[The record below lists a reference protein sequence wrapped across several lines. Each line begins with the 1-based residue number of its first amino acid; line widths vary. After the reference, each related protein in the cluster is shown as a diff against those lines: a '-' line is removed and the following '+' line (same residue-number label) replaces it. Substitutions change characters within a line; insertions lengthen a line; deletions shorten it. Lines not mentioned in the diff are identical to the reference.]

1 MLGSVLTIWALAL
14 AASANG
20 QITPPNA
27 LNLRIT
33 QNMTH
38 TISPTLYL
46 HFLST
51 PVKLLSIVGRY
62 GYMWEDINH
71 SGDGGLY
78 AELLQNRALQ
88 GVIPNTGAALQ
99 GWQSINGAFLT
110 VTAGT
115 SGVSSALPNSL
126 QVSIPKTAKGPIRFA
141 NTGYWGINVQA
152 GWTYTG
158 SLYVKSPGYC
168 GSVTV
173 ALQSAS
179 GTIYDSVTLSNVKDT
194 YQKLTFIL
202 SPTNSAPDHNNLFTV
217 TVDGAAAAGQTLYF
231 GMFSLFPPTFR
242 GRENGLRMDLAQALF
257 DTSPKLWRFP
267 GGNNLEGQTWEQRW
281 KWNETIGPLENRP
294 GRVGD
299 WGYPN
304 TDGLGLM
311 EYLDWIEDLEA
322 VPILGVWAGVSIG
335 NYSDLPDWPIVPQ
348 DQLQPY
354 IDDVINEIHFITD
367 PENTSE
373 WAALRAEY
381 GHPAPYN
388 LTYIEVGNEDQFAP
402 DSYQAYRWQMFVDGI
417 NASFPHLSL
426 QFLATSPPSLPLDPP
441 YLKIDFHQYSTPGW
455 FINNSY
461 MFDTYPRNGTQ
472 WFMGEY
478 AVTGTETGCELGSP
492 SCGRLLYPTLE
503 GACAEAAFMTGM
515 ERNSDVVFA
524 SAYAPSLQNVNSY
537 QWTPDIITFSARS
550 VAKSVSYY
558 NQQLFATNLGTH
570 VLATIPEPSPST
582 APLYWVASHHA
593 TNQLVFLKVVNTGS
607 ADLVGNL
614 FFDFPVI
621 GGFGTA
627 QQLSAGLYPTP
638 GVYNISNTLETPD
651 VITPVASSFGIVD
664 SSEFNYTFPQS
675 SITVMT
681 FAVDF

>member
-1 MLGSVLTIWALAL
+1 MLGSMLSVWVLAL
-14 AASANG
+14 TTVLVNG
-20 QITPPNA
+20 QITPPSA
-27 LNLRIT
+27 LNLQIT

-38 TISPTLYL
+38 AISPTL
-46 HFLST
+46 
-51 PVKLLSIVGRY
+51 Y

-78 AELLQNRALQ
+78 AELLQNRAFQ
-88 GVIPNTGAALQ
+88 SVIPNTGAALQ
-99 GWQSINGAFLT
+99 GWQSISGAFLT

-115 SGVSSALPNSL
+115 TGVSSALPNSL
-126 QVSIPKTAKGPIRFA
+126 QLSIPKTAKGPIGFA
-141 NTGYWGINVQA
+141 NTGYWGINIQA
-152 GWTYTG
+152 GWKYTG
-158 SLYVKSPGYC
+158 SLYMKAPNYR

-173 ALQSAS
+173 ALASAS
-179 GTIYDSVTLSNVKDT
+179 GTVYGSTTLWGISDT
-194 YQKLTFIL
+194 YTKYTFTFTP
-202 SPTNSAPDHNNLFTV
+202 SATAPDYNNLFTV
-217 TVDGAAAAGQTLYF
+217 TLDGASAAGETLYF

-257 DTSPKLWRFP
+257 DTGPKLWRFP
-267 GGNNLEGQTWEQRW
+267 GGNNLEGQTWEERW
-281 KWNETIGPLENRP
+281 KWNETIGPIENRP

-322 VPILGVWAGVSIG
+322 VPILGVWAGLSIG
-335 NYSDLPDWPIVPQ
+335 NYSDLPDWPVVPA
-348 DQLQPY
+348 DELQPY

-367 PENTSE
+367 AEDSSE
-373 WAALRAEY
+373 LAKLRSQY

-417 NASFPHLSL
+417 NASFPDLGL
-426 QFLATSPPSLPLDPP
+426 QFLATSPPSVALNPP
-441 YLKIDFHQYSTPGW
+441 YLKIDFHQYATPGW
-455 FINNSY
+455 FYNASY

-478 AVTGTETGCELGSP
+478 AVTGTEVGCELGSP

-524 SAYAPSLQNVNSY
+524 SAYAPSLENINSY
-537 QWTPDIITFSARS
+537 QWTPNIITFDAGRT
-550 VAKSVSYY
+550 AKSVSYY

-570 VLATIPEPSPST
+570 VLSTNPTPSPST

-593 TNQLVFLKVVNTGS
+593 TNHLVFLKVVNTGS
-607 ADLVGNL
+607 YDLVINL
-614 FFDFPVI
+614 SFDFPVV

-638 GVYNISNTLETPD
+638 GVYNISNTLEEPD
-651 VITPVASSFGIVD
+651 VIMPVASSFGIVD
-664 SSEFNYTFPQS
+664 ATALNYTFPQS